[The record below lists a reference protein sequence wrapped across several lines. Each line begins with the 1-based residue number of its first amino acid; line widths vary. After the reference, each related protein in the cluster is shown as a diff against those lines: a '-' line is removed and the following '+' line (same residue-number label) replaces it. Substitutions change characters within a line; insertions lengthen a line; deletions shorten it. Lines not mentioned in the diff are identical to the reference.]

1 MSESGLSGP
10 EKLSSDHEL
19 SGFDSGEPTLDDW
32 LRRRALQNEGR
43 GGSRTYT
50 VCDGRR
56 VAGYYSLAA
65 GAVAH
70 SQASGR
76 IKRNMPDLDPGD
88 GIGQAGG
95 RPVVSRQSSGLL
107 RDALLRTLRAAEI
120 VGIRAVLVHAISD
133 DAKRFYEAR
142 GFRASPGDPMTLMI
156 TPAEVE
162 RVLAGSRP
170 GSDKFVTW
178 PPPNNHSPGIHPGVW
193 SFYICGRGRAMVEV
207 GR

>member
-70 SQASGR
+70 AVKAIAGDRQWRHGSHNLRREIMDLIAAEFNRPELGHLQAVADR
-76 IKRNMPDLDPGD
+76 LHDNFYEDPFQDWQLKERLDT
-88 GIGQAGG
+88 
-95 RPVVSRQSSGLL
+95 VTGLL
-107 RDALLRTLRAAEI
+107 ESLMELRNLGINPDFVPSMEQQRSIDRLRLTEE
-120 VGIRAVLVHAISD
+120 
-133 DAKRFYEAR
+133 EAR
-142 GFRASPGDPMTLMI
+142 ANASID
-156 TPAEVE
+156 
-162 RVLAGSRP
+162 
-170 GSDKFVTW
+170 F
-178 PPPNNHSPGIHPGVW
+178 PPPMPPLDLPG
-193 SFYICGRGRAMVEV
+193 Y
-207 GR
+207 

>member
-76 IKRNMPDLDPGD
+76 IKRNMPDPIPVMVLARLAVDRSFH
-88 GIGQAGG
+88 G
-95 RPVVSRQSSGLL
+95 RGVGSGLL

-133 DAKRFYEAR
+133 DAKRFYKAR

-162 RVLAGSRP
+162 RVLAG
-170 GSDKFVTW
+170 
-178 PPPNNHSPGIHPGVW
+178 
-193 SFYICGRGRAMVEV
+193 
-207 GR
+207 